1 MKNYDVVII
10 GAGTAGLS
18 ARKVVSKYTQS
29 YVIVDDGILGT
40 TCARVGCMPSKAFIQ
55 IANDFHRRTSFQE
68 TGIDGSELLKI
79 DSKKVMSHT
88 RKLRDRFVRSV
99 LGGMEEWK
107 NEHFI
112 GKRARFIDKNVIALG
127 DEKICGKN

>member
-107 NEHFI
+107 NEHFEVPQI
-112 GKRARFIDKNVIALG
+112 
-127 DEKICGKN
+127 